1 MRRAS
6 GRGEDLA
13 DHAAVVT
20 GDGDHGR
27 AGRRVAAVGEMAVS
41 LFLAGVLDAHEHGLP
56 VRAPLDARNLA
67 LSRTHHEAADI
78 ARHRVAHEHLVVA
91 LARKA
96 LRVRVFPVGL
106 NPQHAV
112 SVEREAVGRVEH
124 VIGRDVSGARVRAL
138 VDDGIARDHVEVPRE
153 GRREVVAPVRR
164 PAHDLPVVVVRPG
177 VRPAD
182 GRGVAALVGL
192 LAPVLVVGETAEDFR
207 LLGVRRHP
215 LGAVHGGGR
224 NGRGRDAR
232 VDAYFRLGGHAGGFG
247 RKLHPLAPAALGE
260 LRREEFSAL

>member
-6 GRGEDLA
+6 GRGEDSA
-13 DHAAVVT
+13 DNAAVVA
-20 GDGDHGR
+20 GDGDNRGAR
-27 AGRRVAAVGEMAVS
+27 RRVASVGEVAVS

-56 VRAPLDARNLA
+56 VRAPLDAGDLA
-67 LSRTHHEAADI
+67 LSGTHHEAADL

-91 LARKA
+91 LAGEA

-124 VIGRDVSGARVRAL
+124 VIGRDVFGARVRAL
-138 VDDGIARDHVEVPRE
+138 VHGGIARDHVEVPRE
-153 GRREVVAPVRR
+153 GRREMIAPVRR
-164 PAHDLPVVVVRPG
+164 PAHNLPVAVVRPG

-207 LLGVRRHP
+207 FLGVRSHP
-215 LGAVHGGGR
+215 LGAVHGGGC
-224 NGRGRDAR
+224 NSRGRDAR
-232 VDAYFRLGGHAGGFG
+232 VDADFRLRGHSRGFG
-247 RKLHPLAPAALGE
+247 RKLHPFAPAALGE